1 MAKLTRSITVH
12 APVDAVF
19 DYALDITKLWKVKDV
34 GLADVVLT
42 PDGVGTSAR
51 MYTHFLGF
59 HMEGGVEY
67 TEVVPRKRI
76 VAEVHFFVENPTWTF
91 TFAPV
96 KGGTK
101 VTAEG
106 EWHVGLPVAGG
117 RIEGMMVK
125 EHEPFLDELLA
136 GIKTGVEAKA
146 AA

>member
-12 APVDAVF
+12 APVDTVF
-19 DYALDITKLWKVKDV
+19 DYALDITKLWKAKDV
-34 GLADVVLT
+34 GLANVDIK
-42 PDGVGTSAR
+42 PGGVGTTAR
-51 MYTHFLGF
+51 MYAHFLGF
-59 HMEGGVEY
+59 HMEGVVEY
-67 TEVVPRKRI
+67 TEVVPGQRI
-76 VAEVHFFVENPTWTF
+76 VAQVHFFAEKPTWTF

-96 KGGTK
+96 KSGTK

-125 EHEPFLDELLA
+125 MHEPFLDEMLA
-136 GIKTGVEAKA
+136 SLKAGVEAKA

>member
-12 APVDAVF
+12 APVDTVF
-19 DYALDITKLWKVKDV
+19 DYLLDISKVWRAKDV
-34 GLADVVLT
+34 GLADVELT

-51 MYTHFLGF
+51 LYTHFMGF
-59 HMEGGVEY
+59 HVEGSVEY
-67 TEVVPRKRI
+67 TEVVPRQRI
-76 VAEVHFFVENPTWTF
+76 VAQVHFFVENPTWTF

-96 KGGTK
+96 KTGTK

-117 RIEGMMVK
+117 RIEGMIVK
-125 EHEPFLDELLA
+125 EHEPFLDEMLA
-136 GIKTGVEAKA
+136 SLKAGVEAKA